1 MKIGKYVRS
10 LKDNIVNAKGNL
22 RFKFVM
28 NFFLTMLLSGT
39 LAVLVVVLF
48 IGFGISGT
56 LLESQEK
63 AAQTVRELVKEDVN
77 SHTINEIIEMSTIGL
92 YSIKEV
98 SGNDERVINNLEQLN
113 NNEVVAVKY
122 PSIPLAGTLFKINDS
137 YYEISVF
144 PNSTMMV
151 LIMIVIVFAVAS
163 VIAIGTILSSYVG
176 KRFLRPIRALAE
188 ATESVS
194 NGDFSVEVKMPTNRE
209 LRELVGNFNHMTKSL
224 GSIDTLRKDFI
235 NSVSHEFKT
244 PIASIRGFA
253 TLLRD
258 DKLSE
263 EEKEEYLDIIE
274 SESQRLSVLSSNI
287 LSISRL
293 ENQTALTDCADFSLD
308 EQLRR
313 VILTLEPQW
322 NAKAI
327 EMDIELSHITVFG
340 SEELLWQVWMNII
353 GNAVKFTPDNG
364 KISVYLTME
373 SDEAVVRIADSGIGM
388 NEEQKKRIFEKFYQ
402 CDKSHSGHGNGLGLP
417 LAKRIIDLS
426 GGRIEVDSK
435 PDNGSVFT
443 VYVPNAQET
452 KK

>member
-1 MKIGKYVRS
+1 MGIGKYVRS

-28 NFFLTMLLSGT
+28 NFFLTMLLAGT
-39 LAVLVVVLF
+39 LAVLVVVMF

-63 AAQTVRELVKEDVN
+63 AAQTVRELVKDDVN
-77 SHTINEIIEMSTIGL
+77 SHTVNEIIEMSTIGL
-92 YSIKEV
+92 YSIREV
-98 SGNDERVINNLEQLN
+98 SKNDDRVVNNLAQLN

-151 LIMIVIVFAVAS
+151 VIMIVIVFAVAS

-188 ATESVS
+188 ATDSVS
-194 NGDFSVEVKMPTNRE
+194 NGDFSVEVKMPSNRE

-244 PIASIRGFA
+244 PIASIKGFA
-253 TLLRD
+253 SLLRD
-258 DKLSE
+258 KGLSDE
-263 EEKEEYLDIIE
+263 ERDEYLDIIE
-274 SESQRLSVLSSNI
+274 SESQRLSLLSSNI
-287 LSISRL
+287 LSLSRL
-293 ENQTALTDCADFSLD
+293 ENQTALTDCCEFSLD

-322 NAKAI
+322 SEKGLDM
-327 EMDIELSHITVFG
+327 EIELESVSVNA
-340 SEELLWQVWMNII
+340 SEELLWQAWMNII
-353 GNAVKFTPDNG
+353 GNAVKFTPQKG
-364 KISVYLTME
+364 TISVSLTMRA
-373 SDEAVVRIADSGIGM
+373 DEAVVTIADSGIGM
-388 NEEQKKRIFEKFYQ
+388 SEEQKERIFEKFYQ

-417 LAKRIIDLS
+417 LAKRIIELS
-426 GGRIEVDSK
+426 GGTIEVESK
-435 PDNGSVFT
+435 PAEGSAFIIT
-443 VYVPNAQET
+443 IPGAQ
-452 KK
+452 KD